1 MRQTKEMTDI
11 LDRKEQLL
19 KSLRGIHDKDERLRH
34 IISEGKGLPL
44 FPENLRLEAF
54 LVKGCISRAW
64 LVPEVKDNRLYFMA
78 DSEAMIVKGVV
89 ALLLKV
95 YNGSTPEEIQSLS
108 TDFLSEAGVSEHL
121 SMNRRN
127 GLGNILGMIQHYAR
141 SLIKSSANASL

>member
-1 MRQTKEMTDI
+1 MEDI
-11 LDRKEQLL
+11 LQRKEALL
-19 KSLRGIHDKDERLRH
+19 LSLKGIKDKDERLRH
-34 IISEGKGLPL
+34 IVDEGKAMPS
-44 FPENLRLEAF
+44 FPDNLRLDAF

-64 LVPEVKDNRLYFMA
+64 LVPQIKDDRLYFMA

-95 YNGSTPEEIQSLS
+95 YNGSTPKEIADMS

-127 GLGNILGMIQHYAR
+127 GLGNILSMIQHYAR
-141 SLIKSSANASL
+141 SMQKA

>member
-1 MRQTKEMTDI
+1 MNEI
-11 LDRKEQLL
+11 LGRKDELL
-19 KSLRGIHDKDERLRH
+19 KSLRAIRDKDERLRH
-34 IISEGKGLPL
+34 IIGEGKALPL
-44 FPENLRLEAF
+44 FPENLRLEPF

-64 LVPEVKDNRLYFMA
+64 LVPELKEGRLYFMA
-78 DSEAMIVKGVV
+78 DSEAMIVKGIV

-95 YNGSTPEEIQSLS
+95 YNGSTPEEILSLS

-141 SLIKSSANASL
+141 SLAKSAAPSASV

>member
-1 MRQTKEMTDI
+1 MDNI
-11 LDRKEQLL
+11 LQRKEALLRTL
-19 KSLRGIHDKDERLRH
+19 KSIGDKDERLRH
-34 IISEGKGLPL
+34 IVDEGKGMPP
-44 FPENLRLEAF
+44 FPENLRLDAF

-64 LVPEVKDNRLYFMA
+64 LVPQIKDGNLYFMA
-78 DSEAMIVKGVV
+78 DSEAMIVKGIV

-95 YNGSTPEEIQSLS
+95 YNGSTPQEITELS

-141 SLIKSSANASL
+141 SMQQ